1 MKVTRNF
8 DNISNSKPIYTQV
21 LPNNQQDM
29 PINQSLSDNLN
40 TLHSIFSNCNDV
52 IYREFILDSFKC
64 PALLIFISDLVDIS
78 LINEEVMPSLMS
90 IKETSSDNQAANNVI
105 EAAKNYFIK
114 FADINEISTIGEA
127 IDAILNGS
135 TVFLVE
141 GNIKALKLKTTGF
154 KDRDIAEPTIEKLVR
169 GPKEGFT
176 ENISISISLIR
187 RKIKSSEL
195 KFEEYILGRSTQTK
209 IDIVYLQGIADEGI
223 LKEVKKRIEGIDVDS
238 ILESGYVEELI
249 EDTPF
254 SLFPQIQHSERPD
267 KAAAAILE
275 GRIVILI
282 DGTPF
287 VLIVPATL
295 IQFFQSSDD
304 YYERYPAAAA
314 IRIIRY
320 LFIMIALLLPALY
333 VAVISYH
340 KEMIPT
346 HLLISIVGAAH
357 GVPFPIFLEA
367 LIMEITFEALREAG
381 IRLPGPANQTVGIVG
396 VLVIGDASVKAGIIS
411 PTMVVIIA
419 VTAISSFGIPS
430 YDMGYAVRILRFVM
444 LVLGSFLGLY
454 GILLG
459 ILVIMIHLCS
469 LRSFSVD
476 YLSPIAPLNLKDLK
490 DLLVRFPW
498 WAMGERPSFAS
509 PHNRRR
515 QKHNLKP
522 NPPAKSD
529 NDRKEN

>member
-1 MKVTRNF
+1 MLSHF

-29 PINQSLSDNLN
+29 PISQTLSDNLN
-40 TLHSIFSNCNDV
+40 TLHSIFLNCNDV

-64 PALLIFISDLVDIS
+64 PALLVFISDLSNIT
-78 LINEEVMPSLMS
+78 LINEEIMPSLMN
-90 IKETSSDNQAANNVI
+90 IKETPSDNQAASNVTVI

-127 IDAILNGS
+127 IDGILNGN

-154 KDRDIAEPTIEKLVR
+154 KDRNITEPTIEKLVR

-176 ENISISISLIR
+176 ENIYTSISLIR

-209 IDIVYLQGIADEGI
+209 IDICYLHGIADEGI
-223 LKEVKKRIEGIDVDS
+223 INEVKKRIERIDVDS

-254 SLFPQIQHSERPD
+254 SLFPQIQHTERPD

-275 GRIVILI
+275 GRIAILI

-314 IRIIRY
+314 IRLIRY
-320 LFIMIALLLPALY
+320 IFIMIALLLPALY

-430 YDMGYAVRILRFVM
+430 YDMGYAVRILRFMM

-459 ILVIMIHLCS
+459 ILVLLIHLCS
-469 LRSFSVD
+469 LRSFNID
-476 YLSPIAPLNLKDLK
+476 FLSPIAPLNLKDFK
-490 DLLVRFPW
+490 DTLVRFPW
-498 WAMGERPSFAS
+498 WAMGERPSFTS

-522 NPPAKSD
+522 NPPSKFD
-529 NDRKEN
+529 NDRKGN